1 MNKRLT
7 ILLIAAISFVLQAA
21 AQDIRV
27 EYLNPRTSSIR
38 VMDTTKKYLLLPIE
52 ETAPECVV
60 KVISDNRTISTL
72 NIRLA
77 KNTVD
82 YLVPFSL
89 TPFEEDGVLL
99 DVVSP
104 YSNDSPAYWA
114 GQISLSDEFQI
125 SGCDRWRPSF
135 HHTPPYAWMNDPNG
149 MFFLDGVWHLYYQ
162 YGPYALVW
170 NNMHWGHSTS
180 TDLVNWKEEEIA
192 LYPDALGQIFSG
204 SCVVDK
210 NNTAGFGK
218 GAIVAMYTTA
228 GDVQRQNI
236 AYSTDGGYTFTK
248 YSHNPV
254 LSADIPD
261 FRDPNMFWN
270 DRIGRWNLILAAGQE
285 VRIYSS
291 PDLKDW
297 QEESRFGR
305 EYGAHGGVW
314 ECPDLIPV
322 DGKWV
327 LVCNIN
333 PGGPSGGSA
342 TQYFIGSFDG
352 HQFKCEDEP
361 DETKWMDYGK
371 DHYATVSFSNAPDNR
386 KTVIAWMSNWEYA
399 AKVPTEQFRS
409 ANSIAR
415 DLFLYDADGETYVGC
430 RPCHEYDGGV
440 LNAILPDSDK
450 TVKVRGSK
458 EWVIYNDQGDKARI
472 EYDEKTMTL
481 SFTRTESGVTD
492 FAASFPTTTVAPVHR
507 KLKTIRIIV
516 DNSSVEI
523 FGNDGEVCLTN
534 LVFPETPL
542 TKIRTCKK

>member
-7 ILLIAAISFVLQAA
+7 SLLIAAISFALQAA

-27 EYLNPRTSSIR
+27 EYLNPKTSSIM
-38 VMDTTKKYLLLPIE
+38 VIDTSKKYLLLPIE
-52 ETAPECVV
+52 EAAPECVV
-60 KVISDNRTISTL
+60 KVISDNRTVSSL

-77 KNTVD
+77 KNAVD
-82 YLVPFSL
+82 YHVPFSL
-89 TPFEEDGVLL
+89 APFKEDGVLL

-104 YSNDSPAYWA
+104 YSNDNPAYWT
-114 GQISLSDEFQI
+114 GQISLSDDFQI
-125 SGCDRWRPSF
+125 SGHDNWRPSF
-135 HHTPPYAWMNDPNG
+135 HHTPAYAWMNDPNG

-162 YGPYALVW
+162 YGPYASVW

-218 GAIVAMYTTA
+218 GAIIAMYTTA
-228 GDVQRQNI
+228 GNAQRQNI

-270 DRIGRWNLILAAGQE
+270 ERIGKWNLILAAGQE

-399 AKVPTEQFRS
+399 DKVPTRQFRS

-415 DLFLYDADGETYVGC
+415 DLFLYEADGETYVGC

-440 LNAILPDSDK
+440 LNAIIPDSDK
-450 TVKVRGSK
+450 TVKVKGSK
-458 EWVIYNDQGDKARI
+458 EWVIYNDRGDTALIK
-472 EYDEKTMTL
+472 YDEKAMTL
-481 SFTRTESGVTD
+481 SFSRAESGVTD
-492 FAASFPTTTVAPVHR
+492 FSASFPTTTAAPVHR
-507 KLKTIRIIV
+507 KLKNIRIIV

-534 LVFPETPL
+534 LVFPESPL
-542 TKIRTCKK
+542 TKIRTYKK